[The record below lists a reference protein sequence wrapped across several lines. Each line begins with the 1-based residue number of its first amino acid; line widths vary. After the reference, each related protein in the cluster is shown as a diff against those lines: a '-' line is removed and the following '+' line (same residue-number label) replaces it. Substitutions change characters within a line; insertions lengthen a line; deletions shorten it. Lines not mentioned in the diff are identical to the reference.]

1 MIPEKIGSYLIEQK
15 IGSGGMG
22 TVYLGKHIET
32 GKQAAVKVLPASLAR
47 EDGFVLRF
55 TREVEAMKA
64 LKNKHVVEVY
74 ENGIDDDETYYYAM
88 EYVQGVPLSK
98 YIRDNGRIAWQEVIE
113 YSVQICQALKA
124 AHDAGIVH
132 RDLKPSNL
140 ILTDDKQIKL
150 LDFGVAQ
157 VFASSKL
164 TKTGGIIGTA
174 EYMSP
179 EQAKGQRATKKS
191 DIYSLGAVM
200 YVMLTARPP
209 FSGQTSMEVI
219 QKHRFGQFDRPRMYV
234 PEISHWLDD
243 VVCQCLEKDP
253 EKRYPDAYVLSLR
266 LKEILKKVETSASL
280 EDTHATGSF
289 DGTAETIVAE
299 SSDPNAI
306 GGTFMRDMLRAEI
319 ERANSG
325 SPFARYFDN
334 VWILVLLLIALL
346 AGGLFWFTERP
357 LTDEEKYQK
366 GIALFQQGPLYWP
379 RAKDDYLQPLL
390 EEDPEHWEEKV
401 EPILAEIIVQELK
414 QEFGLTRLSQKRV
427 LAMSDAHRF
436 LKMAS
441 EYFQLGDR
449 TRAEAILQNLYNL
462 LANNIEQR
470 ELRRAIG
477 EILTE
482 IKTNNP
488 DVKSDGNSLSLA
500 QEALQQAR
508 TLLKES
514 EVEQAQSIL
523 RSLIVLYDG
532 DSMSQKYVD
541 DARQLLN
548 EIASKNPESPTP

>member
-1 MIPEKIGSYLIEQK
+1 VIPDKIGSYLIEKK

-22 TVYLGKHIET
+22 TVYLGKHVDT
-32 GKQAAVKVLPASLAR
+32 GQLAAVKVLPASLAR
-47 EDGFVLRF
+47 EEGFVMRF
-55 TREVEAMKA
+55 TREVDAMKA
-64 LKNKHVVEVY
+64 LKNKYVVQVY
-74 ENGIDDDETYYYAM
+74 ENGIDNDETYYYAM
-88 EYVQGVPLSK
+88 EYVEGTTLSN
-98 YIRDNGRIAWQEVIE
+98 YIRNHGRIAWQDVIA

-140 ILTDDKQIKL
+140 ILTDNHEIKL

-200 YVMLTARPP
+200 YAMLTARPP
-209 FSGQTSMEVI
+209 FSGQSSMEVI
-219 QKHRFGQFDRPRMYV
+219 QKHRFGQFDRPRTYV
-234 PEISHWLDD
+234 PEIPHWLDD

-253 EKRYPDAYVLSLR
+253 DKRYPDAYVLSLR
-266 LKEILKKVETSASL
+266 LKEILKKVEISSSL
-280 EDTHATGSF
+280 EDTHATGTF

-319 ERANSG
+319 ENANSG

-346 AGGLFWFTERP
+346 AGGIFWFTERP
-357 LTDEEKYQK
+357 LTEDEKYEK

-379 RAKDDYLQPLL
+379 RAKDEYLQPLL
-390 EEDPEHWEEKV
+390 EEDPERWEEKV

-414 QEFGLTRLSQKRV
+414 QEFGLTRLSRKRV

-449 TRAEAILQNLYNL
+449 TRAEAILQNLYDL
-462 LANNIEQR
+462 LANNTDQR

-482 IKTNNP
+482 IKTISP
-488 DVKSDGNSLSLA
+488 DIKSDANSVSLA

-508 TLLKES
+508 TLLMES
-514 EVEQAQSIL
+514 EPEQAQSIL

-541 DARQLLN
+541 EARQLLN
-548 EIASKNPESPTP
+548 ATVINTPESPTP